1 MSKIESSLTMSL
13 TRWLALAA
21 LVLLVHLAV
30 ARAVRS
36 NDSAPK
42 TDSTVRVEPFPL
54 TESAPNPAA
63 AKGAAGSNPPT
74 KDAEAKKKTDSAAGQ
89 ALVPTTNLFA
99 MMKEGGAL
107 MWPLAF
113 CSIVG
118 LGFVF
123 ERLIS
128 LRRSRVVPKAFVTRF
143 LQQVSDGDLDRESAM
158 VLCQENASPVA
169 TIFAAAV
176 RKWGRPGVE
185 VEQAII
191 DAGERATNGLR
202 SYMRVFTAL
211 AVIAPLVGLLGTVF
225 GMIEAFNAVAS
236 TNALGRPELLA
247 KGISRALLNTAFG
260 LTLAIPAQSF
270 YLFLVSRVDRL
281 IIEMDALGEQ
291 LVNLISAEEIQ
302 AREERAAKGRRAK
315 RETAS

>member
-1 MSKIESSLTMSL
+1 MNRIDGSLTMSL
-13 TRWLALAA
+13 TRFLAVAA
-21 LVLLVHLAV
+21 LVLLVHTAV
-30 ARAVRS
+30 APTVRS
-36 NDSAPK
+36 DDSAAK
-42 TDSTVRVEPFPL
+42 TDPSVRVEPFPL
-54 TESAPNPAA
+54 TESGEKTDPATKPATGAPS
-63 AKGAAGSNPPT
+63 GA
-74 KDAEAKKKTDSAAGQ
+74 KDAQAKKKSDSATQ

-107 MWPLAF
+107 MWPLAV
-113 CSIVG
+113 CSVVG

-128 LRRSRVVPKAFVTRF
+128 LRRSRVIPKAFVTRF
-143 LQQVSDGDLDRESAM
+143 LQQVSDGDLDRESAT
-158 VLCQENASPVA
+158 VLCQESASPVA

-202 SYMRVFTAL
+202 SYMRIFTAL

-270 YLFLVSRVDRL
+270 YLYLVSRVDRL
-281 IIEMDALGEQ
+281 IIDMDALGEQ
-291 LVNLISAEEIQ
+291 LVNLISAEEIL
-302 AREERAAKGRRAK
+302 AREEHAAKGRRTK
-315 RETAS
+315 REPAS